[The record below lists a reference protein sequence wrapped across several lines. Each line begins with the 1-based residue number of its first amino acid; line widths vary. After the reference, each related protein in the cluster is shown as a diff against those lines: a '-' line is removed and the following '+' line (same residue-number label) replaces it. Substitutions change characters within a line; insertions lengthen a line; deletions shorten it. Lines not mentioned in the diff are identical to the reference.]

1 MSLKKFPCKSD
12 AGGALPRPIIDIS
25 FIDVHHRKMTIPYCI
40 SIVFCLLR
48 GPLKVLEGERPI
60 RGGGHLG
67 DHAVSNHCHLIL
79 AAKNSDELKLATSR
93 ACPCAK
99 KIIILSVIARTDIAN
114 LKNAPESC
122 AHEAVE
128 ELQKVILAEVPVAA
142 PVRDGEEVAHL

>member
-1 MSLKKFPCKSD
+1 
-12 AGGALPRPIIDIS
+12 
-25 FIDVHHRKMTIPYCI
+25 MTIPFCI

-79 AAKNSDELKLATSR
+79 TAKNSDELKL
-93 ACPCAK
+93 
-99 KIIILSVIARTDIAN
+99 LSVIARTDSCAS

-128 ELQKVILAEVPVAA
+128 ELQEIILAEVPVAA
-142 PVRDGEEVAHL
+142 PVRDGEEVANL